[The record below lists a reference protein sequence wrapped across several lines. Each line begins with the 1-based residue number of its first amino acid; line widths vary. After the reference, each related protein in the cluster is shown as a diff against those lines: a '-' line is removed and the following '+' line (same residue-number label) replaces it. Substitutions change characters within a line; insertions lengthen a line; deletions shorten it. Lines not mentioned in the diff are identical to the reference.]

1 MKTVQ
6 MIDNLKIIKKTSYH
20 QPLIMKI
27 ALEIAFMPNIPGY
40 IVCRLFEHDDE
51 ISEGDVIYCFEAYR
65 TWHDILKQYKILLE
79 PYGVIH
85 KVMYGNQ
92 KQILYVDDIMVE
104 TTFNNLYKQYKNN
117 KLPQKCKQL
126 TSLLTTYCKLVK
138 INSIL

>member
-6 MIDNLKIIKKTSYH
+6 MIDKLKIIKKTSYY
-20 QPLIMKI
+20 QPIIMKI
-27 ALEIAFMPNIPGY
+27 ALEIAFIPSTPGY
-40 IVCRLFEHDDE
+40 IVCRLFEHDNE
-51 ISEGDVIYCFEAYR
+51 ISEGDAIYCFEAYR
-65 TWHDILKQYKILLE
+65 PWHDILKQYKILLE